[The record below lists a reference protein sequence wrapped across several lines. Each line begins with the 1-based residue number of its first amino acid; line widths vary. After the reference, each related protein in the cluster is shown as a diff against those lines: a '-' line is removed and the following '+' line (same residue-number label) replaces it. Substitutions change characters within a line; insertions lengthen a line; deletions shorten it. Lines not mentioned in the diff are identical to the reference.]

1 MKPFTFI
8 ALAVAALA
16 LTLTA
21 CGESKQDKAKSQV
34 CDARADIQKQV
45 NTLQSLTPATVTADG
60 VKNSLNSI
68 SDSLEKIADA
78 QSDLNAERKQ
88 QVQSANDQFVSE
100 FKSVT
105 SEVGQNLSI
114 ANARTK
120 LRAAAQQLAAAYKS
134 TFAKVDCS

>member
-68 SDSLEKIADA
+68 SDSLKKIADA

-120 LRAAAQQLAAAYKS
+120 LQAAAQQLAAAYKS

>member
-16 LTLTA
+16 LALAA

-45 NTLQSLTPATVTADG
+45 NTLQSLTPATVTVDS

-68 SDSLEKIADA
+68 GDSLKKIAGA

-114 ANARTK
+114 ANSRTK
-120 LRAAAQQLAAAYKS
+120 LQAAAQQLAAAYKS

>member
-16 LTLTA
+16 LALTA

-68 SDSLEKIADA
+68 SDSLKKIADA

-120 LRAAAQQLAAAYKS
+120 LQAAAQQLAAAYKS

>member
-1 MKPFTFI
+1 MKPFI
-8 ALAVAALA
+8 LIPLAVAAVALA
-16 LTLTA
+16 LTA

-34 CDARADIQKQV
+34 CDSRADIQKQV

-68 SDSLEKIADA
+68 GDSLKKIADA

-100 FKSVT
+100 YKSVA
-105 SEVGQNLSI
+105 SEVGQNLSV

-120 LRAAAQQLAAAYKS
+120 LQAAAQQLAAAYNS